1 MKEENKLTPMGCI
14 AYLFAVPIAVF
25 LRGWVLQ
32 KLWSWFIVK
41 QFNQPE
47 ISIPVALGVVTII
60 GLLTYQNND
69 NSKKDAMVTITV
81 SILTPLLALFFGWI
95 YTLFM

>member
-1 MKEENKLTPMGCI
+1 MKEETKLTPLGCI
-14 AYLFAVPIAVF
+14 AYLFAIPVAIL
-25 LRGWVLQ
+25 LRGWALQ

-41 QFNQPE
+41 QFNQLE
-47 ISIPVALGVVTII
+47 ISIPVALGIVTII
-60 GLLTYQNND
+60 ALLTYQNTD

-81 SILTPLLALFFGWI
+81 SILTPLMALFFGWI